1 MPKTLDR
8 SGKWIA
14 HVVKVKTGYEIQLRR
29 RFDHFDAAPGPAP
42 DPLAGEESP
51 DPYEG
56 ELEARGVKTE
66 LL

>member
-1 MPKTLDR
+1 MPKNLDR

-14 HVVKVKTGYEIQLRR
+14 HVVKVKTGYEIRLRR
-29 RFDHFDAAPGPAP
+29 RFDRPAP

-66 LL
+66 LV